1 MHRMK
6 RSMLV
11 KSRSSLMAF
20 FTTVLLVSLGSASA
34 GGKDPLSPSPVRPG
48 NLDHGIELPPG
59 YLKVYSASDEFNDGA
74 YYAYSSYAIYSI
86 DGRLFKRVEN
96 NISLTDDL
104 IPWEVALPIGSYTVV
119 ARSQRVGEV
128 RVRFVIKAGQRTIVD
143 LDLAEQETYRRRFQT
158 SDRVASSSYS

>member
-1 MHRMK
+1 M
-6 RSMLV
+6 
-11 KSRSSLMAF
+11 
-20 FTTVLLVSLGSASA
+20 
-34 GGKDPLSPSPVRPG
+34 
-48 NLDHGIELPPG
+48 
-59 YLKVYSASDEFNDGA
+59 SDEFNDGA
-74 YYAYSSYAIYSI
+74 YYADSSYAIYSI

-96 NISLTDDL
+96 NISRTYDL

-128 RVRFVIKAGQRTIVD
+128 RVRFVITAGQRTIVD